1 MRPEHTPLS
10 VGLEDTAVRPAG
22 SDTPFDTGEFRQVE
36 AIRKLRW
43 PWIVSAVIA
52 VLLLVY
58 VGYAWYSADRV
69 ARGTTVAGIE
79 IGGMNTAT
87 ATEHLGGE
95 VAARVARPVEV
106 VVEGTSVS
114 VNPGDYSLGVD
125 AAATVESLTG
135 FTLNPVEIFHRLTG
149 KGEVA
154 PKVTVDDAALSAQVD
169 TIRNTTGVEARNA
182 TLVMEGTT
190 AQLSPAQAGRAVDP
204 EATRAALIEQPLRG
218 QERIELEAVPSEPAI
233 STEAAEKARTELA
246 GPLVSGDLTAK
257 VGDRVVNL
265 SPQTLAQAASFVP
278 EGAALQLK
286 LDGKV
291 LGDAVRAAAPDLL
304 KPGVDARIEI
314 VDHTTP
320 TIIPSQDGVGIDD
333 AALATGAQ
341 VAALRNAA
349 AERLVELSPAP
360 IPAAFS
366 TADAEK
372 LGVKEV
378 VSEISTPLTSDSV
391 RTTNLR
397 VGTRKVTD
405 TLVKPNETFSLEAA
419 LGPIEYSEGF
429 VSSGVVMNGFN
440 NEALG
445 GGLSQLAT
453 NVFNIGYL
461 AGYEDVEHRPHTK
474 HFSRYPMGRESTLW
488 SGSIDVKW
496 KNTTPYGAVID
507 TYLEGGY
514 VVTKLWSTK
523 YYDVETWTSEP
534 RNYRQPVMTEGKGPD
549 CEPQGL
555 GDPGFTVT
563 VSRTVKLGD
572 KVVEDSSYD
581 WTYQPDHGR
590 TCPKPEPATPPAPAP
605 QADGAPAPAPA
616 PAPGH

>member
-1 MRPEHTPLS
+1 MRPEHTPQS

-36 AIRKLRW
+36 ATRKLRW

-52 VLLLVY
+52 ILLLAY

-87 ATEHLGGE
+87 ATEHLSGE

-114 VNPGDYSLGVD
+114 VNPGDYSLSVD

-135 FTLNPVEIFHRLTG
+135 FTLNPVEIFHQLTG

-169 TIRNTTGVEARNA
+169 TIRNSTGVEARNA
-182 TLVMEGTT
+182 TLMMEGTT

-204 EATRAALIEQPLRG
+204 EATRTALIEQPLRG
-218 QERIELEAVPSEPAI
+218 QERIELEAVPAEPAI
-233 STEAAEKARTELA
+233 STEAAEKARAELA

-257 VGDRVVNL
+257 VGDRAVNL
-265 SPQTLAQAASFVP
+265 SPETLAQAASFVP

-320 TIIPSQDGVGIDD
+320 TIIGVGIDD
-333 AALATGAQ
+333 AALASGAQ
-341 VAALRNAA
+341 VAALRTAA

-397 VGTRKVTD
+397 VGTRKITD
-405 TLVKPNETFSLEAA
+405 TLVKPDETFSLEAA

-590 TCPKPEPATPPAPAP
+590 TCPKPEPAAPPAPAP
-605 QADGAPAPAPA
+605 QAEGAPAPAPA